1 MGVLPPLAALGAG
14 TLLSHA
20 VRVQHSADETGVFS
34 NVKGSDVVLML
45 LTLSVFIR
53 VLNAHWS
60 RMPGSVAMALGS
72 IVCTGALL
80 ALSAV
85 PQFGVRDALNN
96 FRDFLMDFPDLVLH
110 NMLGFLL
117 FAAAIEV
124 DLRNI
129 SRIWSTV
136 LALSIVSTA
145 ISTLIISVLTYL
157 LMQPISEMDFSYCL
171 LFGAIVSP
179 TDPVTVISIVN
190 EKPDLLPASTKYFL
204 LGESLLN
211 DAVGVVLYLVFSEF
225 VEKADLRSAEV
236 VRLLV
241 STVLIECALGIFIGL
256 LLAWLAYSVIK
267 SVDDVLLE
275 VMITFVLVGNINFI
289 CRICHASIPLAS
301 VFAGLFMGN
310 YGATFAMKEAN
321 VEMFKEIWKLADE
334 TLNSVLFLM
343 IGAAELFWNPQ
354 DLGLFRVLIII
365 VSIICISVFARAV
378 SVALPL
384 FSIVFIEWVTGQR
397 LRHPA
402 VKYRGG
408 TITVLTWAGMRG
420 GISIALALGVPDAF
434 VKHAVPGHMTNGQL
448 IFFMTFTLVVFSI
461 VVQGLFFEP
470 VVRAIT
476 RVSYRIMPSIGTS
489 GGLGTY
495 VSTMDFQD
503 PNATYGSTSILDPG
517 TANGDLSF
525 EDEAMPRSTSW
536 AQSEPEGDYDD
547 QSGAQNILG
556 PYNVHFPENQSAPVE
571 SMSPTK
577 PGISRSRSMFEEMAY
592 PIRGHPLSRVRYA
605 DRRQGSDT
613 FQNLGQLE
621 EPVTMQ
627 RLLNNLSRQ
636 GTKTIGQLLRP
647 AVEDT
652 HNYQLRRSRTAPNNA
667 QYALNSLDDDAAN
680 DDIALHSSL
689 ASVLRQDAYREERWP
704 RETNR

>member
-1 MGVLPPLAALGAG
+1 MGVLLPPLAALGAG
-14 TLLSHA
+14 TLVSYA
-20 VRVQHSADETGVFS
+20 VRTSAKHAADVPGVLS
-34 NVKGSDVVLML
+34 KVNGSDVVLML

-60 RMPGSVAMALGS
+60 HLPGSVAMALGS
-72 IVCTGALL
+72 IVCTGGLL
-80 ALSAV
+80 FLSGI
-85 PQFGVRDALNN
+85 PHFGVREALNN
-96 FRDFLMDFPDLVLH
+96 FRYFLMDFPDLVLH
-110 NMLGFLL
+110 YMLGFLL

-136 LALSIVSTA
+136 LALSVVSTA
-145 ISTLIISVLTYL
+145 ISTLIVSVLTYL
-157 LMQPISEMDFSYCL
+157 LMQSISEMDFAYCL

-190 EKPDLLPASTKYFL
+190 EKPDLLPASTKYFV

-211 DAVGVVLYLVFSEF
+211 DAVGVVLYLVFTEI
-225 VEKADLRSAEV
+225 VEKPDLRSAAV
-236 VRLLV
+236 VKLLV
-241 STVLIECALGIFIGL
+241 STVLVECALGILIGL

-289 CRICHASIPLAS
+289 CRLCHASIPLAS
-301 VFAGLFMGN
+301 VCAGLFMGN
-310 YGATFAMKEAN
+310 YGAAFAMKEAN
-321 VEMFKEIWKLADE
+321 VEMFKEMWKLADE

-354 DLGLFRVLIII
+354 DLGLFRVFILI
-365 VSIICISVFARAV
+365 VAIICISIFARAV

-408 TITVLTWAGMRG
+408 TIAVLTWAGMRG

-434 VKHAVPGHMTNGQL
+434 VKHAVPGHMANGQL

-461 VVQGLFFEP
+461 LVQGLYFEP

-503 PNATYGSTSILDPG
+503 QNATYGSTAYLDPNM
-517 TANGDLSF
+517 TNGDLSF

-536 AQSEPEGDYDD
+536 VPSDQEGDLED
-547 QSGAQNILG
+547 QSGMQKHTRPVQRA
-556 PYNVHFPENQSAPVE
+556 FPRGSASGTRTRVARKVAN
-571 SMSPTK
+571 K
-577 PGISRSRSMFEEMAY
+577 PFKVD
-592 PIRGHPLSRVRYA
+592 VR
-605 DRRQGSDT
+605 
-613 FQNLGQLE
+613 
-621 EPVTMQ
+621 
-627 RLLNNLSRQ
+627 
-636 GTKTIGQLLRP
+636 
-647 AVEDT
+647 
-652 HNYQLRRSRTAPNNA
+652 
-667 QYALNSLDDDAAN
+667 
-680 DDIALHSSL
+680 
-689 ASVLRQDAYREERWP
+689 
-704 RETNR
+704 